1 MLARCAVRVAWGK
14 RALRQSMGEEV
25 QAVGSRGS
33 ESLVADRMQ
42 LGATGQSPA
51 QQDQTGQQ
59 RQATAA

>member
-1 MLARCAVRVAWGK
+1 
-14 RALRQSMGEEV
+14 MGEEV